1 MFCVAPTL
9 KHKRW
14 RNHGLGVLRQK
25 GFFKVTEMLVTTMP
39 GECYESKYTQPRSW
53 C

>member
-1 MFCVAPTL
+1 MVWVYDD
-9 KHKRW
+9 K
-14 RNHGLGVLRQK
+14 K
-25 GFFKVTEMLVTTMP
+25 GWTHFQGQEMLVTTMS